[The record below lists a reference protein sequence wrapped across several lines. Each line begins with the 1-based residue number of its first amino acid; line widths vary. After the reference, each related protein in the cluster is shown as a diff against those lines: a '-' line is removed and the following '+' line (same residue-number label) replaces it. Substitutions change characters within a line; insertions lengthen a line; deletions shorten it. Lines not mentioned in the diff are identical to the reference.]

1 MNKTEPQIPPRSS
14 VARAANNGLFI
25 GAYLTI
31 MVVASGLSMYGISA
45 AAILVWVGLLYMP
58 FFVYRLMRAG
68 YAECR
73 FELSFLELMVEGMAS
88 FFLGG
93 LVPTLITY
101 LALRYLCPDL
111 IANSYDQTIAMLHEA
126 GTPDTDRLAEIFDSI
141 RKTYGIPTPVKVA
154 AQTLW
159 MILMGGSI
167 LSLLET
173 IWIKIRYASAASRDR
188 YNTSHPQDQN

>member
-1 MNKTEPQIPPRSS
+1 MNQTEPQLPPRSS

-25 GAYLTI
+25 GAYLTV
-31 MVVASGLSMYGISA
+31 MVVASGLSMYGIPVA
-45 AAILVWVGLLYMP
+45 ALVVWIGLLYMP

-73 FELSFLELMVEGMAS
+73 FDLSFLELTVEGMAS

-93 LVPTLITY
+93 LVPTLIAY
-101 LALRYLCPDL
+101 LSLRYLCPTL
-111 IANSYDQTIAMLHEA
+111 IADTYDRTIEMLREA
-126 GTPDTDRLAEIFDSI
+126 GTPDMDSMAETFEYI

-167 LSLLET
+167 LSILES
-173 IWIKIRYASAASRDR
+173 IWIKARYASPSRRDR
-188 YNTSHPQDQN
+188 YRSSHPQD

>member
-1 MNKTEPQIPPRSS
+1 MNQTEPQLPPRSS

-25 GAYLTI
+25 GAYLTV

-45 AAILVWVGLLYMP
+45 AALLVWIGLLYLP
-58 FFVYRLMRAG
+58 FFVYRLLRSG

-73 FELSFLELMVEGMAS
+73 FDLSFLELTVEGMAS

-93 LVPTLITY
+93 LVPTLIAY

-111 IANSYDQTIAMLHEA
+111 IANTYEQTIAMLRDA
-126 GTPDTDRLAEIFDSI
+126 GTPDMDRMADTFDYI

-167 LSLLET
+167 LSLLEA
-173 IWIKIRYASAASRDR
+173 IWIKARYASATRRER
-188 YNTSHPQDQN
+188 YLSSHPQDRN

>member
-1 MNKTEPQIPPRSS
+1 MNQTEPQLPPRSS
-14 VARAANNGLFI
+14 LARAANNGLFLA
-25 GAYLTI
+25 AYFTVL
-31 MVVASGLSMYGISA
+31 VVASGLSMYGLSA
-45 AAILVWVGLLYMP
+45 AAILVWASVLYMP
-58 FFVYRLMRAG
+58 FFAYRLMRTG
-68 YAECR
+68 LAECH

-93 LVPTLITY
+93 LMPTLITY

-111 IANSYDQTIAMLHEA
+111 IANTYDQTISLLREA
-126 GTPDTDRLAEIFDSI
+126 GTPDTDHLADTFDYI

-159 MILMGGSI
+159 MILMGGTI

-173 IWIKIRYASAASRDR
+173 IWLKIRFASPASRER
-188 YNTSHPQDQN
+188 YYSSHPQN